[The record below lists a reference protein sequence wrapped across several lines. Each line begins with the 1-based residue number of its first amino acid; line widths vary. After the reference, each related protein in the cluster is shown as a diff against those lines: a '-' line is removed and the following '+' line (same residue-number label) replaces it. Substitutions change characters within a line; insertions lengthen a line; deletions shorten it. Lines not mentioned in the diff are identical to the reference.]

1 MARKSGKAA
10 AKNGGSKPERKK
22 KNGKGSLPKPSAAQI
37 SDQDR
42 QALLFS
48 HAKKLKPL
56 LAAKKEA
63 ADAVTAAFELAKAE
77 GVTRK
82 DIMLKIDLETQ
93 EGVIKLNDELKRIQC
108 VARWS
113 GIGEQLDMFAN
124 KVAKET
130 ARQRHYEDGRRAA
143 LNDQPATAPDHL
155 HQQDLQAW
163 LEGHTA
169 GRNTL
174 NAQRVTFGIRAPG
187 DGGAPEMMPL
197 GEAAAAATSHL
208 GTEPATYSEAQ
219 H

>member
-1 MARKSGKAA
+1 MAKQKAKAA
-10 AKNGGSKPERKK
+10 VKNGAKDKTERKK
-22 KNGKGSLPKPSAAQI
+22 KKGSLPKPSAAQM

-63 ADAVTAAFELAKAE
+63 ADAVTQAFELAKSE

-82 DIMLKIDLETQ
+82 EIELKIAFESG
-93 EGVIKLNDELKRIQC
+93 EGIDKVKAEVERIQRI
-108 VARWS
+108 ARWS
-113 GIGEQLDMFAN
+113 GVGRQLEMFTDN
-124 KVAKET
+124 ET
-130 ARQRHYEDGRRAA
+130 VRQRHFEDGRRAA
-143 LNDQPATAPDHL
+143 LDDQPAKPPGHL
-155 HQQDLQAW
+155 AQKDAQTW
-163 LEGHTA
+163 SEGHAA

-174 NAQRVTFGIRAPG
+174 NAQRVTFGIKAPK
-187 DGGAPEMMPL
+187 DGETEMMPL

-208 GTEPATYSEAQ
+208 GTEPATFEVQ